1 VSRSQ
6 TQDAA
11 RLDAASPGFIRLS
24 RILIVLIT
32 LLLAIIPVSER
43 YSALDSFPHGQ
54 DTELNLLAFFMILG
68 LILLFVRSSKKR
80 LRSLLAFG
88 YLLLSMI
95 RLALSL
101 IPDSRHGLVL
111 TDAHHPP
118 IPGSSLDVYNLP
130 LRI

>member
-1 VSRSQ
+1 
-6 TQDAA
+6 
-11 RLDAASPGFIRLS
+11 LDAASPGFIRLS

-43 YSALDSFPHGQ
+43 YSSLDSFPHGQ